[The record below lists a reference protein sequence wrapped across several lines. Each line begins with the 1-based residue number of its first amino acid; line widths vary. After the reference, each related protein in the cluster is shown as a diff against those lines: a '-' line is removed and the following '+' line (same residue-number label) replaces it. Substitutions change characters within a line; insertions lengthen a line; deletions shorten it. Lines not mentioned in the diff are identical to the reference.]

1 MTTIGHKVASSC
13 GPMLARDDTKVKL
26 CLLLPGL
33 AAVGFGI
40 AARLLAG
47 ELESVDTQTLMCSI
61 TPGL

>member
-1 MTTIGHKVASSC
+1 
-13 GPMLARDDTKVKL
+13 MLARDDTKVKL

-47 ELESVDTQTLMCSI
+47 EVESRYTNTDVQHHTRALTTSK
-61 TPGL
+61 GV

>member
-1 MTTIGHKVASSC
+1 
-13 GPMLARDDTKVKL
+13 MLARDDTKVKL

-47 ELESVDTQTLMCSI
+47 ELENTQTLMCSI